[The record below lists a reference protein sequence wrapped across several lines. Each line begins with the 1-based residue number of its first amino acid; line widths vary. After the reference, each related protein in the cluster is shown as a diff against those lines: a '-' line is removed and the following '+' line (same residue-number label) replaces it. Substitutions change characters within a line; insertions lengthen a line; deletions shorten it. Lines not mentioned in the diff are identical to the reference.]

1 MEADELPAELEALVE
16 KMHDE
21 YVESELEIALALAAA
36 DGPLSVDALAEET
49 GYTERTI
56 DKRIASL
63 EDRLG
68 GEPLI
73 QRDDEGR
80 PRLHAAVA
88 RALRE
93 H

>member
-1 MEADELPAELEALVE
+1 MEADQREKLEALVE

-21 YVESELEIALALAAA
+21 YVESELEIALALAEEN
-36 DGPLSVDALAEET
+36 GPLSVDELAEQT

-56 DKRIASL
+56 DKRVASL

-68 GEPLI
+68 GEPLLK
-73 QRDDEGR
+73 RDEDGSPYLPEA
-80 PRLHAAVA
+80 LAKV
-88 RALRE
+88 LRE

>member
-36 DGPLSVDALAEET
+36 DGPLSVDELAEET